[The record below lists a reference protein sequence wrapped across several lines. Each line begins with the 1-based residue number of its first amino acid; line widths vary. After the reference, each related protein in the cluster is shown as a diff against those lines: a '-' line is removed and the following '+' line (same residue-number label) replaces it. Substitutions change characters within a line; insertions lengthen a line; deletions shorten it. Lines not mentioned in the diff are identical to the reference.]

1 MSKVGGFVD
10 CYNDFAEIYDVLIDE
25 DINYEKWAEKIIEIC
40 DAHKVQKRDYLD
52 LACGTGNFTSI
63 IGKKFVFTTAVDLSD
78 SMLAVAEEKLCEAGI
93 RAKVL
98 CQNISNLK
106 INKKFDLITC
116 GLDSTNYLIEDS
128 DIKGYFKSVS
138 EHLKD
143 DGLFIFD
150 INTEYKIK
158 EVLGNNL
165 YSYDD
170 DDVVYI
176 WDNHFENNVVDMNLT
191 FFVKKGQVYKRFDE
205 FHRERAYSDVEL
217 RKYISE
223 AGMKVVETLNAYEDN
238 NIDDYTE
245 RAVYVIRKEE

>member
-1 MSKVGGFVD
+1 M
-10 CYNDFAEIYDVLIDE
+10 
-25 DINYEKWAEKIIEIC
+25 
-40 DAHKVQKRDYLD
+40 
-52 LACGTGNFTSI
+52 
-63 IGKKFVFTTAVDLSD
+63 
-78 SMLAVAEEKLCEAGI
+78 
-93 RAKVL
+93 
-98 CQNISNLK
+98 
-106 INKKFDLITC
+106 
-116 GLDSTNYLIEDS
+116 DSTNYLIEDS

-223 AGMKVVETLNAYEDN
+223 AGMKAVSYTHLDVYKRQLFKRAEEILIYEDAVVSPEAWRQKKTYVRN
-238 NIDDYTE
+238 YVKDYSAPLFGTIDLKYTYTE
-245 RAVYVIRKEE
+245 GRK